1 MFLLKSMRKLDN
13 ADMCS
18 LFFST
23 TKYTHLK
30 CNIPVCYKCS
40 IFEDNEDY
48 HGRVTGKSVAF
59 KMVCIL
65 ILILLFAQVFNILS
79 RKKKGSCSQIATG
92 IHGISHVYNCMLIL
106 IFFD

>member
-30 CNIPVCYKCS
+30 CNIPIIVINVQFLKITKITMDGS
-40 IFEDNEDY
+40 LVKVLPLRRF
-48 HGRVTGKSVAF
+48 AF
-59 KMVCIL
+59 
-65 ILILLFAQVFNILS
+65 LFL
-79 RKKKGSCSQIATG
+79 
-92 IHGISHVYNCMLIL
+92 
-106 IFFD
+106 FFFLHRSSTF

>member
-30 CNIPVCYKCS
+30 CNIPLCYKCS

-79 RKKKGSCSQIATG
+79 RRKALARRLLPESMASAMFTIVC
-92 IHGISHVYNCMLIL
+92 
-106 IFFD
+106 